1 MCVKN
6 STLRMPGKSWRN
18 IYVQYAIQSGV
29 EVFLLNPI
37 IKENWLPDLQI
48 RPENIE
54 EDVELVLQR
63 HIQLLIDGHVDRD
76 ATS

>member
-18 IYVQYAIQSGV
+18 IYVPYAIQSGV